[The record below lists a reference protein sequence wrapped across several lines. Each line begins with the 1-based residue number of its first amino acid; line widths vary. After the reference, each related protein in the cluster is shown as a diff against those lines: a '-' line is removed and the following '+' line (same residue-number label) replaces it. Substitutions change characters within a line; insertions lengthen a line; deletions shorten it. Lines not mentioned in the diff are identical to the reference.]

1 MSIVLLILLLG
12 LLTWK
17 GYHAWKRGH
26 NTYVK
31 ERQQY
36 ESLWEYLVANGAT
49 DAEARRPFVE
59 RAARRAVLPLLKQ
72 WRFWAVEGVLLLLFC
87 LTACAQKGDYVEVRV
102 AQKNLPL
109 QRYAYRAWYS
119 EELRIP
125 LAVSWYLTREHASGR
140 HQRKNQ
146 MFHPDPEVKN
156 PTTTEDY
163 IQSGYDRGHMCPAGD
178 NKWSQEAL
186 EQTFLMTNI
195 CPQNH
200 NLNKND
206 WNDLEQLCRQWARK
220 YGKIYVV
227 CGPLLRGS
235 NHRQIGPRSRRVT
248 VPEAFYKVVMRTG
261 KNAAAIA
268 FVYDNKGQSQPMRQA
283 VRTVDE
289 VERLTGLD
297 FYSALDDGTEN
308 RIESKSSLSDW

>member
-1 MSIVLLILLLG
+1 M
-12 LLTWK
+12 
-17 GYHAWKRGH
+17 
-26 NTYVK
+26 
-31 ERQQY
+31 
-36 ESLWEYLVANGAT
+36 
-49 DAEARRPFVE
+49 
-59 RAARRAVLPLLKQ
+59 
-72 WRFWAVEGVLLLLFC
+72 
-87 LTACAQKGDYVEVRV
+87 
-102 AQKNLPL
+102 
-109 QRYAYRAWYS
+109 
-119 EELRIP
+119 RIP

-297 FYSALDDGTEN
+297 FYSALDDATEN